1 MKMRKTFKARI
12 TFKPHKG
19 KEEEIPE
26 VKEVKIHVEVV
37 EIDGKLWVDTECPNC
52 QMLFAIPIEFYEA
65 LLKDAQKFKKT
76 DVKAKPHSQVYI

>member
-1 MKMRKTFKARI
+1 MKKTFRGRI
-12 TFKPHKG
+12 TFKSHSG
-19 KEEEIPE
+19 EEEEIPE
-26 VKEVKIHVEVV
+26 VKDVQIHVEVV

-76 DVKAKPHSQVYI
+76 EVKSKQHSQVYI